1 MKLEFNNFV
10 SENLELNAADDGKM
24 TVSGYASIFGNLNSY
39 GYTFDKGAFS
49 GSLKDKEI
57 RFLFNHNH
65 DWVIG
70 KILDAHE
77 DENGLFFKA
86 EFLSGVQ
93 QSVEVYQ
100 MLKQG
105 AINGVSIGFIT
116 LNENS
121 VNGIIHKTEVDLW
134 EISIVTFP
142 ANDKATV
149 QQVNAA
155 NGSTETLTDDKIVAL
170 HNSVQQLSKSL
181 KDLDKFFVN

>member
-10 SENLELNAADDGKM
+10 AKDLELNAADDGKM

-65 DWVIG
+65 DFVIG
-70 KILDAHE
+70 KILDAFE
-77 DENGLFFKA
+77 DEKGLFFKA

-116 LNENS
+116 ISENS
-121 VNGIIHKTEVDLW
+121 VNGVIHKTEVDLW

-155 NGSTETLTDDKIVAL
+155 NSSTETLTDDEIVAL
-170 HNSVQQLSKSL
+170 HNSVQQLSKSV
-181 KDLDKFFVN
+181 KDLQKVFC

>member
-10 SENLELNAADDGKM
+10 AKDLELNAAEDGKM
-24 TVSGYASIFGNLNSY
+24 TVSGYASIFGNINSY

-65 DWVIG
+65 DFVIG
-70 KILDAHE
+70 KILDAFE

-93 QSVEVYQ
+93 QAAEVYQ

-116 LNENS
+116 ISENS

-149 QQVNAA
+149 QQVNAVK
-155 NGSTETLTDDKIVAL
+155 GSTETLTDDEIVAL
-170 HNSVQQLSKSL
+170 RQSVQQLSNSFNEFK
-181 KDLDKFFVN
+181 KVFC

>member
-10 SENLELNAADDGKM
+10 SENLELNAADDSKM

-65 DWVIG
+65 DFVIG
-70 KILDAHE
+70 KILDAFE

-105 AINGVSIGFIT
+105 AINGVSIGFVTIS
-116 LNENS
+116 ENS
-121 VNGIIHKTEVDLW
+121 VNGIIHKTKVDLW

-149 QQVNAA
+149 QQVNTA
-155 NGSTETLTDDKIVAL
+155 NDSTETLTDVKIVAL
-170 HNSVQQLSKSL
+170 HNSVQQLSKSV
-181 KDLDKFFVN
+181 KDLYKFFC

>member
-10 SENLELNAADDGKM
+10 AKDLELNAAEDGKM

-49 GSLKDKEI
+49 GSLKDKKI

-65 DWVIG
+65 DFVIG
-70 KILDAHE
+70 KILDAYE
-77 DENGLFFKA
+77 DDKGLYFVA
-86 EFLSGVQ
+86 EFNGNVALAR
-93 QSVEVYQ
+93 EVYS

-105 AINGVSIGFIT
+105 DIDGVSIGFIT
-116 LNENS
+116 ISENS
-121 VNGIIHKTEVDLW
+121 VNGVIHKTEVDLW

-155 NGSTETLTDDKIVAL
+155 NSSTETLTDDKIVAL

-181 KDLDKFFVN
+181 KDLDKFFC

>member
-10 SENLELNAADDGKM
+10 AKDLELNAADDGKM

-65 DWVIG
+65 DFVIG
-70 KILDAHE
+70 KILDAYE
-77 DENGLFFKA
+77 DDKGLFFIA
-86 EFLSGVQ
+86 EFNSGVTL
-93 QSVEVYQ
+93 SREVYA

-105 AINGVSIGFIT
+105 DINGVSIGFIT
-116 LNENS
+116 ISENS

-155 NGSTETLTDDKIVAL
+155 KGSTETLTDDEIVAL
-170 HNSVQQLSKSL
+170 HKSVQQLSKSV
-181 KDLDKFFVN
+181 KDLQKVFC

>member
-10 SENLELNAADDGKM
+10 ADNLELNAAEDGKM

-65 DWVIG
+65 DFVIG
-70 KILDAHE
+70 KILEAHE

-116 LNENS
+116 ISENS

-149 QQVNAA
+149 QQVNAVK
-155 NGSTETLTDDKIVAL
+155 GSTETLTDEQIVAL
-170 HNSVQQLSKSL
+170 NNSVQQLSKSV
-181 KDLDKFFVN
+181 KDLQGFFC

>member
-10 SENLELNAADDGKM
+10 AKDLELNAVDDGKM

-70 KILDAHE
+70 KILDAYE
-77 DENGLFFKA
+77 DDKGLFFKA
-86 EFLSGVQ
+86 EFNSGVQ
-93 QSVEVYQ
+93 LSREVYS
-100 MLKQG
+100 MLKNG
-105 AINGVSIGFIT
+105 DINGVSIGFIT
-116 LNENS
+116 ISENS
-121 VNGIIHKTEVDLW
+121 VNGIIHKTEIDLW

-142 ANDKATV
+142 ANDKAIV

-155 NGSTETLTDDKIVAL
+155 KGSNETLTDDEIVAL
-170 HNSVQQLSKSL
+170 YNSVQQLSKSVN
-181 KDLDKFFVN
+181 DLDKFFC